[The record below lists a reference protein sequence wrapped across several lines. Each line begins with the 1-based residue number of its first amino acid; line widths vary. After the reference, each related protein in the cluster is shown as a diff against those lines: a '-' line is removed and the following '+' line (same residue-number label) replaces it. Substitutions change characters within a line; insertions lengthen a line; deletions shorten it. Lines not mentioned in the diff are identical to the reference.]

1 MPHPDPA
8 AGKMRARHSP
18 RFEQAVAMKDP
29 ARIDK
34 AAAELEKIVK
44 TGRDD
49 ARAAFELGVLRFL
62 QNRRADAYRHFA
74 LAGRLA
80 PTEPVIRANLAA
92 TAFALGRH
100 EEAIGWC
107 DNALALGAEPAKAWN
122 MRGNALRA
130 LGRLEEALRCCE
142 RALELRPDF
151 VEAWSDCGA
160 ALTNMR
166 RLDAALAATDKA
178 LSLRPDSAPLH
189 CNRAAALIELDRA
202 AEALLALD
210 KALALAPPNVIA
222 LNNRASA
229 LKLLNRM
236 DEALLCCE
244 ASLALDRDHAAPWLT
259 RADVL
264 CELGRP
270 DEALASF
277 QEGLARDPH
286 NVAGLANMSQLLADL
301 GRFPEATAMLRKA
314 IELAPCRANLYY
326 NLAQLEKLTPG
337 DPAVAALREQAEAQG
352 LSAKDLMFTHYALAK
367 VGEDNGDREAEFRH
381 LAAGSALKRGLTPY
395 DEAAELGEIAKT
407 MEIFDE
413 KMFSL
418 LAGGGERSLAP
429 IFIVGMPRSGSTL
442 VEQILASHEGVRG
455 LGEVA
460 AFSAAMNETAPRR
473 AGHFANFAR
482 ELTRET
488 VDAIG
493 AAYARRVGRL
503 AAPGQ
508 RVVDKSLD
516 NLLRLGLIALALP
529 SARIIHTRRDPV
541 ETCLSCYAKW
551 FNAGYGF
558 SYDLGDLGRYYRAQE
573 SLMRHWSEI
582 LPKDSLLSVDH
593 EAVVADIEGQS
604 RRIAAFCGLEWNP
617 RCLDFHKTERPVRTA
632 SKMQVR
638 QPLFDAPS
646 RRAAAWAGHLDG
658 LMAALAQSNREA
670 SASACQARAASER

>member
-1 MPHPDPA
+1 
-8 AGKMRARHSP
+8 MRARHSP

-34 AAAELEKIVK
+34 AAAELEEKIVK

-62 QNRRADAYRHFA
+62 QNRREEAYRHFA

-142 RALELRPDF
+142 RALGCGRISWRPGTI
-151 VEAWSDCGA
+151 AAPRSRTCGVW
-160 ALTNMR
+160 TR
-166 RLDAALAATDKA
+166 RWRRRTRRCC
-178 LSLRPDSAPLH
+178 SGPIAPLH

-229 LKLLNRM
+229 LKLLDRM

-270 DEALASF
+270 DEALAS

-381 LAAGSALKRGLTPY
+381 LAAGSALNRGLTPY

-418 LAGGGERSLAP
+418 LAGGGERSLDDLHRRHAAQRQHAGRANSRQP
-429 IFIVGMPRSGSTL
+429 SRCARARRSRRLQRG
-442 VEQILASHEGVRG
+442 HERDR
-455 LGEVA
+455 A
-460 AFSAAMNETAPRR
+460 TPRR
-473 AGHFANFAR
+473 SFRRLRARTDAG
-482 ELTRET
+482 
-488 VDAIG
+488 DG
-493 AAYARRVGRL
+493 RRDRGGLCAPCQPL

-582 LPKDSLLSVDH
+582 LPKD
-593 EAVVADIEGQS
+593 
-604 RRIAAFCGLEWNP
+604 
-617 RCLDFHKTERPVRTA
+617 RC
-632 SKMQVR
+632 
-638 QPLFDAPS
+638 
-646 RRAAAWAGHLDG
+646 
-658 LMAALAQSNREA
+658 
-670 SASACQARAASER
+670 